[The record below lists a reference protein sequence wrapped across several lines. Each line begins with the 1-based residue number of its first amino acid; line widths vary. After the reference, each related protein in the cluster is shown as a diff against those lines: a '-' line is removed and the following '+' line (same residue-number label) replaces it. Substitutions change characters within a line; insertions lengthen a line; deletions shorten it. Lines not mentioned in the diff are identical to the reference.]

1 MERNDENT
9 INAHLE
15 KALMD
20 AADAADETITAA
32 VDEKDPVRRTNI
44 LTEGYRKALRGLLG
58 EVQHEVDI
66 PKVLEVLL
74 RKDGPAFH
82 MPDVI
87 SNDIVV
93 VNPPSGDFAGFS
105 LPGILPGGADG
116 AMPGPDPADEVAQR
130 KSPLG
135 VLRDKFGLDLKRF
148 ATGKVVKL
156 VGRRRTDGG
165 LNDCIW
171 ELDVDKAASRV
182 EARCDGDDV
191 FIIQG
196 SFSSSVV
203 EKMAV
208 SALVRLLS
216 ERRRRHLC
224 EKRARIRRAAAKEAA
239 RE

>member
-1 MERNDENT
+1 MNVNE
-9 INAHLE
+9 INARLE

-44 LTEGYRKALRGLLG
+44 LTEGYRKALIGLLG

-82 MPDVI
+82 TPDVI
-87 SNDIVV
+87 AN
-93 VNPPSGDFAGFS
+93 DFALVH
-105 LPGILPGGADG
+105 LPISNLPGGADG
-116 AMPGPDPADEVAQR
+116 AMPGPDPADEVALM

-156 VGRRRTDGG
+156 VGRRRTEGG

-171 ELDVDKAASRV
+171 ELDVDKAASCV
-182 EARCDGDDV
+182 KARCDGDDV

-196 SFSSSVV
+196 PFSSSVV

-224 EKRARIRRAAAKEAA
+224 AKRARIRARAAKEAA

>member
-20 AADAADETITAA
+20 AADAADEAIDAS

-82 MPDVI
+82 TPNVI
-87 SNDIVV
+87 ANDIVV
-93 VNPPSGDFAGFS
+93 GNPPFGDFAGFS

-116 AMPGPDPADEVAQR
+116 ATPGPDPAAEVAQ
-130 KSPLG
+130 KTSTLG

-156 VGRRRTDGG
+156 VGKRRTEGG

-171 ELDVDKAASRV
+171 ELDVDKASSNV
-182 EARCDGDDV
+182 EARCDGTV
-191 FIIQG
+191 VYRMQG
-196 SFSSSVV
+196 LVGGCVV
-203 EKMAV
+203 ENMAV
-208 SALVRLLS
+208 SALIRLLS

-224 EKRARIRRAAAKEAA
+224 EKRARIRRAAAKEAG